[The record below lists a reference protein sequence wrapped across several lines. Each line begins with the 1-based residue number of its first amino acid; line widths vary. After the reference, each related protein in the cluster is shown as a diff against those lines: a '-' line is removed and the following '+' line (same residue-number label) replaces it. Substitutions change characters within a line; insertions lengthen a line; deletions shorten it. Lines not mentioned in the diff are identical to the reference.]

1 MGINFIDTIV
11 VRRSLNKGTSSTT
24 ESTSKAEFMGGQ
36 NTEKT
41 DDRMKLAGDLWIMSG
56 KGTTKIKLSEM
67 EKSKTAD
74 IKAITYQLE
83 KELEESESDS
93 LFYFYPFIIISFNY
107 ERNN

>member
-1 MGINFIDTIV
+1 MNARKRIHVIFPNVGNSNMGINFIDTIV

-74 IKAITYQLE
+74 IKGHY
-83 KELEESESDS
+83 
-93 LFYFYPFIIISFNY
+93 ISTGKGTG
-107 ERNN
+107 RIRI

>member
-24 ESTSKAEFMGGQ
+24 ESTSKAEFMGEQ
-36 NTEKT
+36 NTENT

-74 IKAITYQLE
+74 IKGHYISTG
-83 KELEESESDS
+83 KGTGRIRIWFFI
-93 LFYFYPFIIISFNY
+93 LFLSNS
-107 ERNN
+107 

>member
-1 MGINFIDTIV
+1 MNARKRTHVIFPNVGNSYMGINFIDTIV

-74 IKAITYQLE
+74 IKGHY
-83 KELEESESDS
+83 
-93 LFYFYPFIIISFNY
+93 ISTGKGTG
-107 ERNN
+107 RVKI

>member
-1 MGINFIDTIV
+1 MSGINFIDTIV
-11 VRRSLNKGTSSTT
+11 VRRSLNKGTSSIS

-56 KGTTKIKLSEM
+56 KGTTKIKLSDM

-74 IKAITYQLE
+74 IKGHY
-83 KELEESESDS
+83 
-93 LFYFYPFIIISFNY
+93 ISTGKGTG
-107 ERNN
+107 RIRL